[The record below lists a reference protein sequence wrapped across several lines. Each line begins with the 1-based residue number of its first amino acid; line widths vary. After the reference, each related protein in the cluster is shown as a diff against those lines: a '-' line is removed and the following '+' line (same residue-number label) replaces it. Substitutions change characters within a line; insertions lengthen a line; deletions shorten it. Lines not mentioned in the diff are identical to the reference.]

1 MTYTSN
7 SQSGL
12 RQSAIDA
19 RRSLSDGY
27 RNRASSRI
35 CKRVIHSHEFVSCK
49 SVACYL
55 PSYDEV
61 DTTTIIE
68 RAWRAKKRVFAPVID
83 SGAKM
88 IFRQLAPDTV
98 LTRNFFGLWEPVSGP
113 VIAANRCDLVITPV
127 VVFDDEGNRIGM
139 GSGYFDRCFQFLKRR
154 RRWRRPKLVGLA
166 FDCQRVEKIAP
177 NPWDIPVYQ
186 VITESG

>member
-1 MTYTSN
+1 M
-7 SQSGL
+7 

-127 VVFDDEGNRIGM
+127 VVFDDDGNRIGM